1 MKLNTYMYEIKFT
14 CHKQYFVGCLLS
26 LKSQDL
32 YRPKVH
38 FRFFT
43 LSEWKRLTGL
53 RKWQLQKKKISSVY
67 FTDATC
73 SDEYFL
79 IHVITGRH
87 YFF

>member
-14 CHKQYFVGCLLS
+14 SHKQYFVGCLLS

-53 RKWQLQKKKISSVY
+53 RKWQLQKKKN
-67 FTDATC
+67 F
-73 SDEYFL
+73 
-79 IHVITGRH
+79 
-87 YFF
+87 